1 VGLYEWTAPSIENKP
16 VMHLLHMIELDSRKH
31 IDICQ
36 TVIEI
41 LEGKDVFKENKEELI
56 KGLQEHI
63 EMEQGAIERTE
74 KILKKHLD

>member
-41 LEGKDVFKENKEELI
+41 LEGKDVFKE
-56 KGLQEHI
+56 
-63 EMEQGAIERTE
+63 
-74 KILKKHLD
+74 

>member
-41 LEGKDVFKENKEELI
+41 LEGKDVFKD
-56 KGLQEHI
+56 
-63 EMEQGAIERTE
+63 IERTE